1 MPSNG
6 TRGKRFRCV
15 MRVGAD
21 AAKTNK
27 AQVGFRSTGDDE
39 DSTDFVGC
47 LVEPREHTTRGR
59 KLARSIR
66 DGFLKVHEAC
76 AGLEGRERLVHA
88 VAAANQAI
96 NKRVLSGELG
106 DRFENAVWINA
117 VSITETGID
126 YIGIGPGLIA
136 MVCEEQSH
144 VLRTETTPE
153 DIRLQPVLAGT
164 AIRPGL
170 LNVGR
175 AMPTL
180 RGQEIVVLGAA
191 CYNAVSTQ
199 EIHEA
204 SRWAGDTP
212 RSGMQHLF
220 DILGETVG
228 GPRAAGTLVT
238 IGYE

>member
-6 TRGKRFRCV
+6 KGGKRFRCV
-15 MRVGAD
+15 MRVGTD

-66 DGFLKVHEAC
+66 DGFLKVHENC
-76 AGLEGRERLVHA
+76 AGLEAGERLVHA

-136 MVCEEQSH
+136 VVGEKESH
-144 VLRTETTPE
+144 ILRTDTRPE
-153 DIRLQPVLAGT
+153 DIQLQPVLAGT

-170 LNVGR
+170 LDVGR

-180 RGQEIVVLGAA
+180 SVQDIVVLGAA
-191 CYNAVSTQ
+191 GYNAVSIEELQ
-199 EIHEA
+199 DA
-204 SRWAGDTP
+204 SSWAGDTP
-212 RSGMQHLF
+212 RSRMEHLF
-220 DILGETVG
+220 DILSEAVG
-228 GPRAAGTLVT
+228 GPRAAGTLVA
-238 IGYE
+238 IGYQ